1 MPGAMLNHFVIANW
15 YNEDNNYTIGQANT
29 FVKIMKY
36 YSGAEISGQVAM
48 SDNGN
53 ALPGVRLLIERD
65 AFSGGQRTWTKI
77 LTGFQLVSML
87 MKMANGHS

>member
-1 MPGAMLNHFVIANW
+1 MLNHFVIANW

-36 YSGAEISGQVAM
+36 YSGAEISGQVVM

-65 AFSGGQRTWTKI
+65 AFSGEAQRTWTKI
-77 LTGFQLVSML
+77 LTGFQSVSPML